1 MTVRLRAHH
10 LLCVLTYVGRG
21 YSPAF
26 TRNMTAIAGR
36 LARGEPARI
45 VEGADDICRPPDAA
59 PQDHCDGPGV
69 LERDAHARA
78 RIEALLRR
86 PLAPGD
92 RIVLDGPTLARLRAA
107 FTAGDL
113 RPACGGCEWQ
123 HLCTEV
129 AATGYPQALLPAR

>member
-26 TRNMTAIAGR
+26 TRNMTAIARR
-36 LARGEPARI
+36 LAGGEPALI

-59 PQDHCDGPGV
+59 PQDHCDGAAV
-69 LERDAHARA
+69 LERDALARA
-78 RIEALLRR
+78 RIEVQLRL
-86 PLAPGD
+86 PLTPGAS
-92 RIVLDGPTLARLRAA
+92 IVLDAATLDRLRAA
-107 FTAGDL
+107 FTSGAL

-123 HLCTEV
+123 QLCTEV
-129 AATGYPQALLPAR
+129 AASGYPQALLPAR